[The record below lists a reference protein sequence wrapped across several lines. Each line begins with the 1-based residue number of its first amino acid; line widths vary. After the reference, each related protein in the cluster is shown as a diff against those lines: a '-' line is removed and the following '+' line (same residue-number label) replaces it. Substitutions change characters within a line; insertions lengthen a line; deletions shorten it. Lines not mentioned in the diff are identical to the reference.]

1 MVLASGLLLA
11 VMVPARAA
19 DLFVDQATGDDA
31 NDGLSW
37 ATARAT
43 VTSALETAGTSPE
56 PDVISVAEGSYRE
69 WLFVPADT
77 ALLGGFPSGGGARD
91 RDGHPTVLQAPA
103 VSSIAVVTF
112 EPGSDRT
119 MLDGFVI
126 RGGTS
131 GVSVTNAAPVIRGNR
146 IEENY
151 GCYGGGLY
159 VAYSE
164 ARPVALV
171 EGNLIQRNST
181 ERCFGRYCGGGV
193 FVGAAPGLD
202 LGLVLSGNVVTENH
216 SPGSP
221 AVCIDGSTRL
231 EHNVITHND
240 DGGLATAGGSVTLF
254 NDLILG
260 NARSGLSLRCSGPC
274 RVENVT
280 VTDNGLRPIVT
291 CEAGG
296 SVELVSSIVWAHDA
310 DGLSFDCPGSEANV
324 RDSLI
329 QGGFPGGVRI
339 LDADPLFV
347 PGPLGDAYLS
357 QPPVQAATSPAVD
370 TGAVPATTAGLD
382 TRTTSADSAPDA
394 GVVDMGFHWRALAA
408 LTILRGTRA
417 DALAAHRTVTALP
430 FTDDP
435 GTLTDPALPL
445 LFYRVAEAT
454 NEIGVQRDEG
464 ADAVRLEL
472 LGAP

>member
-1 MVLASGLLLA
+1 VGRLERCLVQRNRTDFCLERPQGGGVLIRNPGTLPGGVVVSECVVRENVAWSGGAIAAAGLA
-11 VMVPARAA
+11 TIEHSVVE
-19 DLFVDQATGDDA
+19 
-31 NDGLSW
+31 DGRTNALSF
-37 ATARAT
+37 
-43 VTSALETAGTSPE
+43 AGAG
-56 PDVISVAEGSYRE
+56 SVFNVA
-69 WLFVPADT
+69 V
-77 ALLGGFPSGGGARD
+77 GGSGGG
-91 RDGHPTVLQAPA
+91 
-103 VSSIAVVTF
+103 
-112 EPGSDRT
+112 
-119 MLDGFVI
+119 
-126 RGGTS
+126 
-131 GVSVTNAAPVIRGNR
+131 VSVLSAGLVRLTNVTISAQESSLAV
-146 IEENY
+146 
-151 GCYGGGLY
+151 
-159 VAYSE
+159 
-164 ARPVALV
+164 
-171 EGNLIQRNST
+171 
-181 ERCFGRYCGGGV
+181 RCAS
-193 FVGAAPGLD
+193 GAA
-202 LGLVLSGNVVTENH
+202 VEIASII
-216 SPGSP
+216 
-221 AVCIDGSTRL
+221 AWQQDGT
-231 EHNVITHND
+231 T
-240 DGGLATAGGSVTLF
+240 
-254 NDLILG
+254 
-260 NARSGLSLRCSGPC
+260 
-274 RVENVT
+274 
-280 VTDNGLRPIVT
+280 
-291 CEAGG
+291 
-296 SVELVSSIVWAHDA
+296 
-310 DGLSFDCPGSEANV
+310 LSFDCPGSEANV